1 MGQGWE
7 MGFLEISHSS
17 CCAAMGEKDKTG
29 TLFCAYL
36 NVNPKDQDNV
46 PASSFHAEH
55 QHNSNGSEAS
65 IHNDKVQRRRS
76 FSEQS
81 LSKKQLTSHHPLIDR
96 WA

>member
-65 IHNDKVQRRRS
+65 MTKFR
-76 FSEQS
+76 EGGAS
-81 LSKKQLTSHHPLIDR
+81 LNNHFPKSN
-96 WA
+96 